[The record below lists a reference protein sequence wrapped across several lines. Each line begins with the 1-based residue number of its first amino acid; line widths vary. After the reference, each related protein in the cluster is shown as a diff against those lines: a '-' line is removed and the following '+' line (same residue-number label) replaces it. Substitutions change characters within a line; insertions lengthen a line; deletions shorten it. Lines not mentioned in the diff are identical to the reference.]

1 MEAIKLKEL
10 KNGEYFT
17 LRPYAEPSAARV
29 YVKNEYDRSSKKYEV
44 AKFLDFCDTR
54 LLKGDTIVYTGFTF

>member
-1 MEAIKLKEL
+1 MTLKEL

-17 LRPYAEPSAARV
+17 LKDYPSPRASQV

-44 AKFLDFCDTR
+44 SKFLDFCDTR
-54 LLKGDTIVYTGFTF
+54 LLKGDTIVYTDFTF